1 MGMFLKLRAA
11 DGFETGPFLEK
22 ENRLEWM
29 QKQVG
34 GYIETISLPDDF
46 VMIIDEEGKIKGLPL
61 NHSAS
66 RIAVKFGH
74 LKDLIVGDA
83 LILKEN
89 GEEFAGMSM
98 AELCKWL
105 RRI

>member
-22 ENRLEWM
+22 ENRLEWL

-34 GYIETISLPDDF
+34 GPIEVVGLPEGF
-46 VMIIDEEGKIKGLPL
+46 VMILNEEGKINKLPL
-61 NHSAS
+61 NHAATN
-66 RIAVKFGH
+66 IAVKVGGYA
-74 LKDLIVGDA
+74 DLIVGDV

-89 GEEFAGMSM
+89 GEEFTGMDKLELAGWMGW
-98 AELCKWL
+98 C
-105 RRI
+105 